1 MTVLTGGNR
10 LLMLQACQMFSNCLC
25 MILSCM
31 YLRLSA
37 DDIFMNNM
45 LNLSLIVLFSCA
57 TKQLGS

>member
-1 MTVLTGGNR
+1 MTVLTGGNH

-25 MILSCM
+25 MILSCI

-45 LNLSLIVLFSCA
+45 LTLNLLLIVLLCNKTA
-57 TKQLGS
+57 G

>member
-25 MILSCM
+25 MILSCI

-45 LNLSLIVLFSCA
+45 LTLNLLLIVLLCNKTA
-57 TKQLGS
+57 G